1 MGFKDLTREVSL
13 PIVLIIVGFLI
24 VYAFYVVSLF
34 KPRKDGSQ
42 RRWRRNDW
50 VWVPLAGVTG
60 VLLLALWWHMR
71 QVPF

>member
-1 MGFKDLTREVSL
+1 MNAEKLRPLL
-13 PIVLIIVGFLI
+13 PIILVIVCFLV
-24 VYAFYVVSLF
+24 VYSFWIVSLF

-42 RRWRRNDW
+42 RRWRSKDW

-71 QVPF
+71 LVPQ